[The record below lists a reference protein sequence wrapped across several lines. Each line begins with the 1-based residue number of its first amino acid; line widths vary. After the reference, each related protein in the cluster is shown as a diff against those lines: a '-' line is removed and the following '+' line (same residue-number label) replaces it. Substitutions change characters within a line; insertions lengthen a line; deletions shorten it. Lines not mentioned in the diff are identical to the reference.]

1 MHTHP
6 ENRGKGGC
14 WQHKG
19 SPLHLPQL
27 ILASRASPDDSIL
40 NLRGV
45 SPAAPDASASSL
57 RSILVHSQDTGV
69 KPRHECQGC
78 HTSTPLAWDTWL
90 TERVFP

>member
-19 SPLHLPQL
+19 GPLHLPQL

-45 SPAAPDASASSL
+45 SPAAPDASAE
-57 RSILVHSQDTGV
+57 HSCALTG
-69 KPRHECQGC
+69 HG
-78 HTSTPLAWDTWL
+78 S
-90 TERVFP
+90 